1 MITRRA
7 PIGPGWLVLG
17 DEVAAALDA
26 GRPVVALESSLIAHG
41 LPTPHN
47 LETALAAESAVR
59 GEGAVPATVA
69 LDAGQLLVGAP
80 RALLERLADARE
92 RVAKAGSGDLGPLLA
107 ARSLAATTV
116 SATIRAAYL
125 AGIALL
131 ATGGIGGVHRRAIG
145 GDPPDVSADI
155 DELAATP
162 VAVVCSGPKAILDLP
177 ATLELL
183 ESRRVP
189 VVGLA
194 VDELPAFY
202 ATTSGL
208 RLEHSVGDARAA
220 AATIATHLAISGG
233 GGLLIVQPPP
243 AEVAIAAEEL
253 EGWVA
258 AALAEA
264 ARQGL
269 RRGDVTPF
277 VLDRIASA
285 SGGRSVE
292 ANVAL
297 IVNNARLAARI
308 ATALAS
314 A

>member
-1 MITRRA
+1 
-7 PIGPGWLVLG
+7 
-17 DEVAAALDA
+17 
-26 GRPVVALESSLIAHG
+26 
-41 LPTPHN
+41 
-47 LETALAAESAVR
+47 
-59 GEGAVPATVA
+59 
-69 LDAGQLLVGAP
+69 
-80 RALLERLADARE
+80 
-92 RVAKAGSGDLGPLLA
+92 LLA
-107 ARSLAATTV
+107 ARRLAATTV
-116 SATIRAAYL
+116 SATIRAAHL

-145 GDPPDVSADI
+145 DDPPDVSADI

-194 VDELPAFY
+194 IDELPAFY

-208 RLEHSVGDARAA
+208 RLEHSVVDASAA
-220 AATIATHLAISGG
+220 AATIAAHLAISGN

-243 AEVAIAAEEL
+243 PEVAIAAEEL
-253 EGWVA
+253 EGWVG
-258 AALAEA
+258 AALIEA
-264 ARQGL
+264 AEQGL
-269 RRGDVTPF
+269 RGGGVTPF
-277 VLDRIASA
+277 VLDRIRSA
-285 SGGRSVE
+285 SGGRSLK
-292 ANVAL
+292 ANLAL